1 MVLWE
6 GISLF
11 TTHMLH
17 FFTEVKSRDQL
28 DAICTSSLGMKYVP
42 QEVVCLQGPPSAMT
56 AITSFP
62 VLKHC
67 HFKRVMLEKKHVKT
81 LKPLYRKTWSFPAIT
96 LHLLDLHKMK

>member
-1 MVLWE
+1 MVLCE

-56 AITSFP
+56 AITSVP
-62 VLKHC
+62 VLIHC
-67 HFKRVMLEKKHVKT
+67 HFKGVMLEKKKT
-81 LKPLYRKTWSFPAIT
+81 RKNSQTT
-96 LHLLDLHKMK
+96 LP